1 MEKELQQGL
10 HEKVQGGF
18 GRFQGTWIPLEDAV
32 DWQKH
37 TSHRRTSPSVVL
49 DFSDPN
55 LIIPRKEKPAS
66 EPAAAKEGMKK
77 AKQAGDPPR
86 RYKTGKKALYKRQ
99 KKLRPPPLQ
108 QQQPQQELDR
118 KHTPNNDV
126 CIRNISQLSA
136 TTPANV
142 AIQGNSQIQT
152 GQIHDVMS
160 SQDTFNSISRQNS
173 YIHQLPNSYH
183 TCTICLNRHQLHLNN
198 RLTMEIH

>member
-1 MEKELQQGL
+1 ML
-10 HEKVQGGF
+10 F
-18 GRFQGTWIPLEDAV
+18 
-32 DWQKH
+32 
-37 TSHRRTSPSVVL
+37 L

-66 EPAAAKEGMKK
+66 KEPAAAKRKYMKRPN
-77 AKQAGDPPR
+77 KQVTLHEDTKPGKGCFTSGR
-86 RYKTGKKALYKRQ
+86 RSCGRRRAAAAASTGTGPGNTLPITTSASG
-99 KKLRPPPLQ
+99 
-108 QQQPQQELDR
+108 
-118 KHTPNNDV
+118 
-126 CIRNISQLSA
+126 IISQLSA

-160 SQDTFNSISRQNS
+160 SQDTFNSISRQNFTS
-173 YIHQLPNSYH
+173 HQLPNSYH